1 MRKFSLLII
10 ISTLLACSVFSKKHN
25 NATTRFYTQADSALV
40 VQKIN
45 QFKDMASMTTSNVLS
60 MLALSFIDTPYES
73 HTLDTHDK
81 EQLVINLRA
90 FDCTTF
96 IETCLALSLTIKSE
110 SPSFEEFCKILEN
123 IRYRDGKLID
133 YTSRLHY
140 FSDWIYDNSQK
151 DYIVDI
157 TQQLGGV
164 IYPNMVNFMS
174 THPEAYRQL
183 KENSD
188 FILSMQQIEKT
199 ISNRNY
205 FYIPKNNIKSTDLSK
220 ANGSIVAFTTNI
232 DGLDII
238 HTGIIINEKQQI
250 KLLHASSDK
259 GKVVLSKT
267 NIKEYIQGNKLQT
280 GMMVIFPANT
290 QISHK

>member
-1 MRKFSLLII
+1 
-10 ISTLLACSVFSKKHN
+10 
-25 NATTRFYTQADSALV
+25 
-40 VQKIN
+40 
-45 QFKDMASMTTSNVLS
+45 
-60 MLALSFIDTPYES
+60 YES

-96 IETCLALSLTIKSE
+96 IETCLALSLTIKSD
-110 SPSFEEFCKILEN
+110 SPSFEEFCTILEN

-140 FSDWIYDNSQK
+140 FSDWISDNSQK
-151 DYIVDI
+151 AYIIDI
-157 TQQLGGV
+157 TRQLGG
-164 IYPNMVNFMS
+164 IPYPNMVNFMS
-174 THPEAYRQL
+174 THLEAYSQL
-183 KENSD
+183 KQNPDLIPS
-188 FILSMQQIEKT
+188 IQQTEKA
-199 ISNRNY
+199 ISSRNY
-205 FYIPKNNIKSTDLSK
+205 FYIPKNNINSTDLSK
-220 ANGSIVAFTTNI
+220 AHGSIVAFTTNI

-259 GKVVLSKT
+259 GKVVLIKT
-267 NIKEYIQGNKLQT
+267 NIEEYIQGNKLQT